1 MLSPYTFAVLD
12 TETTGFHSS
21 KWDKLLE
28 IAVVKIRNWKVI
40 RKDNFSTLVDPER
53 EIPLSATRVNK
64 ITNEMVKWK
73 PKVENIIDEFIDFF
87 NDVDYTL
94 IHNAKFDLSFI
105 NYELNKLW
113 KNFKLPNPVCTVE
126 LSKRLYPHYSA
137 HNLDA
142 IARRCKLFIE
152 DWELRHRALW
162 DVILTWEVFLRFF
175 EENPMLLLHEVE
187 EISNNYK

>member
-1 MLSPYTFAVLD
+1 MLSPYVFAVLD
-12 TETTGFHSS
+12 TETTWFHSS

-28 IAVVKIRNWKVI
+28 IAVVKIRDWKVI
-40 RKDNFSTLVDPER
+40 KKDFFSTLIDPQR
-53 EIPLSATRVNK
+53 EIPISATRVNK
-64 ITNEMVKWK
+64 ITNEMVAWK
-73 PKVENIIDEFIDFF
+73 PKVEDVIDEFIDFF
-87 NDVDYTL
+87 SDVNYTL
-94 IHNAKFDLSFI
+94 IHNAKFDLWFI

-113 KNFKLPNPVCTVE
+113 KNFKLPSPVCTVE
-126 LSKRLYPHYSA
+126 LSKKLYPHYNA

-142 IARRCKLFIE
+142 ISRRCKLSIE

-187 EISNNYK
+187 EISLKYR